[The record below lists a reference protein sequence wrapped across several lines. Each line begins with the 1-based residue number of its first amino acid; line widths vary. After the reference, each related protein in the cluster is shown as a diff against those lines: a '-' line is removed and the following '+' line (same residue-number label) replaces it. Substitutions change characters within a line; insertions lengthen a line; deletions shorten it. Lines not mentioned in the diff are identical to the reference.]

1 MTGADAT
8 IFVVDDDPS
17 MREALE
23 SLLKSVHLNVRPMDS
38 VSAFLEKALPDAPC
52 CLVLDVRMPGQSGLE
67 LQDRLRRAGRA
78 IPIIFITGH
87 ADVAMS
93 VRAMKAGAIEFLEK
107 PFREQELLDA
117 IQVALDRDRAN
128 RRNDKEIAALREKWA
143 LLTPREREIMPLVA
157 SGRLNKQIAD
167 DLNLSEITV
176 KVHRA
181 QMLRKLGAKSLQE
194 LIRIADRLGLTR

>member
-1 MTGADAT
+1 
-8 IFVVDDDPS
+8 
-17 MREALE
+17 
-23 SLLKSVHLNVRPMDS
+23 
-38 VSAFLEKALPDAPC
+38 
-52 CLVLDVRMPGQSGLE
+52 